1 MNRKS
6 KKITAVIGIVTGA
19 VILAGAAFASYNTS
33 NGYDVG
39 KLAAKALMN
48 NENYTA
54 EMTANLI
61 YDGQEVENT
70 SFKEK
75 YDRDGDVMLNSEKYL
90 TGNINADSVKTYV
103 QDGKEIMIYTYEN
116 GVESTVYENGSNLY
130 GSGGI
135 FDIHRGSTADERKTE
150 EKIIRFVELVGD
162 TLVGDLKNNIVYVGG
177 DDNSAT
183 YEMNLSSVQI
193 PEFVNA
199 GLSALFSEFS
209 MEDYDPDDFTT
220 GLAED
225 PFISSVTLKFTVDN
239 QGRLLDGRFSGTL
252 TGKDKNG
259 QSHNAEGVMTLKM
272 SDYGTT
278 VPERIDM
285 QTLPKNTT
293 YVDDSMGY
301 HEYHE

>member
-6 KKITAVIGIVTGA
+6 KKITAVIGIATGA

-33 NGYDVG
+33 NGYDTG
-39 KLAAKALMN
+39 KLAVKGLMS

-54 EMTANLI
+54 EMTTTFNV
-61 YDGQEVENT
+61 DGEEIE
-70 SFKEK
+70 SIRFKEE
-75 YDRDGDVMLNSEKYL
+75 YDRDGDVQCHNETWYSDQRLAQSWY
-90 TGNINADSVKTYV
+90 
-103 QDGKEIMIYTYEN
+103 QDGKEIRIQNTSDGTKVYVYPVEMSYGA
-116 GVESTVYENGSNLY
+116 GV
-130 GSGGI
+130 
-135 FDIHRGSTADERKTE
+135 FDISQGLTDEDRKTQD
-150 EKIIRFVELVGD
+150 KIIRFVELVGD

-199 GLSALFSEFS
+199 GISALFSEFS